1 MGVFNVKNF
10 TSHGFD
16 KHMYLCYNKRMTLL
30 EAIFLGIL
38 QGLTEFLPISSSGH
52 LVLAQTFLGLKEPL
66 VFFDV
71 MLHVGTLAAVLVV
84 YREAIGKL
92 AIGGVSTLADTQFW
106 RKPSTGFNASTELK
120 FIWLILLGSIPTGVI
135 AVLFKTELESF
146 FDEVRLVSIML
157 ILTGVILQLPQLP
170 RGNTQAKT
178 LRKQDEGTS
187 PLRAESLKTWHAPLI
202 GIAQGCAITP
212 GISRSG
218 TTISLALFLGIP
230 AKAAAEYSFLLSIP
244 AILGAVALKIRDVG
258 DTTIPLHIVGAG
270 MLAAFIVGYI
280 ALRLLLVVLNRGK
293 FSLFSYYC
301 MALGLVS
308 LLIALIQ

>member
-1 MGVFNVKNF
+1 
-10 TSHGFD
+10 
-16 KHMYLCYNKRMTLL
+16 MTFL
-30 EAIFLGIL
+30 EAILLGIL

-92 AIGGVSTLADTQFW
+92 AIGGVSTLVDTQFW
-106 RKPSTGFNASTELK
+106 RKPSATFNTSTELK
-120 FIWLILLGSIPTGVI
+120 FISLILLGSIPTGVI
-135 AVLFKTELESF
+135 AVLFKDQLESF
-146 FDEVRLVSIML
+146 FHEVQLVSVML
-157 ILTGVILQLPQLP
+157 ILTGLILQLP
-170 RGNTQAKT
+170 R
-178 LRKQDEGTS
+178 LRRQDVEGS
-187 PLRAESLKTWHAPLI
+187 DDPDRSLKTWHAPLI

-230 AKAAAEYSFLLSIP
+230 AKTAAEYSFLLSIP

-258 DTTIPLHIVGAG
+258 DTAIPLHIMGAG

-280 ALRLLLVVLNRGK
+280 ALRFLLIVLNRGK

-301 MALGLVS
+301 IALGLVS

>member
-1 MGVFNVKNF
+1 
-10 TSHGFD
+10 
-16 KHMYLCYNKRMTLL
+16 MTLL
-30 EAIFLGIL
+30 EAILLGIL

-92 AIGGVSTLADTQFW
+92 VTGGVSTLADTQFW
-106 RKPSTGFNASTELK
+106 RKPSAGFNASTELK

-157 ILTGVILQLPQLP
+157 ILTGVILQLP
-170 RGNTQAKT
+170 R
-178 LRKQDEGTS
+178 LRSQDADSSDASTEK
-187 PLRAESLKTWHAPLI
+187 LKTWHAPLI

-230 AKAAAEYSFLLSIP
+230 AKTAAEYSFLLSIP
-244 AILGAVALKIRDVG
+244 AILGAVALKIRDVE
-258 DTTIPLHIVGAG
+258 DTTIPLYIVGAG

-301 MALGLVS
+301 IALGLVS

>member
-1 MGVFNVKNF
+1 
-10 TSHGFD
+10 
-16 KHMYLCYNKRMTLL
+16 MTFL
-30 EAIFLGIL
+30 EAILLGIL

-92 AIGGVSTLADTQFW
+92 AIGGISALAAPQFW
-106 RKPSTGFNASTELK
+106 REPRTTFNTSTELK

-135 AVLFKTELESF
+135 AVLFKDQLESF
-146 FDEVRLVSIML
+146 FHEVQLVSIML
-157 ILTGVILQLPQLP
+157 ILTGLILQLP
-170 RGNTQAKT
+170 R
-178 LRKQDEGTS
+178 LRKQRVESSDTS
-187 PLRAESLKTWHAPLI
+187 GSALKTWHAPLI

-218 TTISLALFLGIP
+218 TTISLALFFGIP
-230 AKAAAEYSFLLSIP
+230 AKTAAEYSFLLSIP
-244 AILGAVALKIRDVG
+244 AILGAVVLKIRDVG

-280 ALRLLLVVLNRGK
+280 ALRFLLAVLNRGK

-301 MALGLVS
+301 IALGLIS
-308 LLIALIQ
+308 LLMVFSF

>member
-1 MGVFNVKNF
+1 
-10 TSHGFD
+10 
-16 KHMYLCYNKRMTLL
+16 MTLL
-30 EAIFLGIL
+30 EAILLGIL

-84 YREAIGKL
+84 YREAIGQL

-106 RKPSTGFNASTELK
+106 QKPSSGFSASIELK
-120 FIWLILLGSIPTGVI
+120 FIWLILLGSIPTGII

-157 ILTGVILQLPQLP
+157 ILTGVILQLP
-170 RGNTQAKT
+170 R
-178 LRKQDEGTS
+178 LRKQGVGSSNASTG
-187 PLRAESLKTWHAPLI
+187 SLKTWHAPLI

-230 AKAAAEYSFLLSIP
+230 AKTAAEYSFLLSIP

-258 DTTIPLHIVGAG
+258 DTTIPLYIVGAG

-301 MALGLVS
+301 IALGLVS